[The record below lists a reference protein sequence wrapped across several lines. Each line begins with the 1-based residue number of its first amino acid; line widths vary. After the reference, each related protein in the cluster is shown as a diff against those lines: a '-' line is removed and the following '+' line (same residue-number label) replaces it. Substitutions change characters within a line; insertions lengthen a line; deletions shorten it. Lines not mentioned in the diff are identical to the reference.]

1 MRRVMKF
8 VFVLSLFGCFLLTPV
23 LMNGSSSRA
32 IPASTISTHRSLNS
46 LKSTSA
52 AVLYDSL
59 KLEEFGLNERAFKYA
74 WKGFLKLAEAG
85 KVINTDYLTI
95 CDFSQSSRNKRMYII
110 DLMSMKLFMN
120 TYVAHGRNSGRE
132 FATSFSNRPESH
144 KSSLGFYVTRNVYY
158 GQHGMSLRID
168 GLEKGINDKA
178 MARKIVI
185 HGADYI
191 GDNFLDENP
200 FTGRSYG
207 CPAVPAGKRDDVI
220 NTIKE
225 GTCLFIYHP
234 SKLYLSHSKIL
245 NG

>member
-1 MRRVMKF
+1 
-8 VFVLSLFGCFLLTPV
+8 
-23 LMNGSSSRA
+23 
-32 IPASTISTHRSLNS
+32 
-46 LKSTSA
+46 
-52 AVLYDSL
+52 
-59 KLEEFGLNERAFKYA
+59 
-74 WKGFLKLAEAG
+74 
-85 KVINTDYLTI
+85 
-95 CDFSQSSRNKRMYII
+95 MYII

>member
-1 MRRVMKF
+1 MRRVMKY
-8 VFVLSLFGCFLLTPV
+8 VFILSLFGCLLFSPV
-23 LMNGSSSRA
+23 LMNGSSSKTV
-32 IPASTISTHRSLNS
+32 PASVISTHRSLSS
-46 LKSTSA
+46 LKSASA

-110 DLMSMKLFMN
+110 DLMGMKLFKN

-144 KSSLGFYVTRNVYY
+144 KSSLGFYVTGDTYY
-158 GQHGMSLRID
+158 GQHGMSLRIR

-178 MARKIVI
+178 LARKIVI

-207 CPAVPAGKRDDVI
+207 CPAVPSTERDDII

-234 SKLYLSHSKIL
+234 SKLYLTHSKIL

>member
-1 MRRVMKF
+1 MHRTMKNVVVSSF
-8 VFVLSLFGCFLLTPV
+8 FSLLLFSPVF
-23 LMNGSSSRA
+23 MNGSSCKTVPFAVSSMH
-32 IPASTISTHRSLNS
+32 ASFNA
-46 LKSTSA
+46 LKNASV

-59 KLEEFGLNERAFKYA
+59 RLEDFGLNEKAFRYA
-74 WKGFLKLAEAG
+74 WRGFLKLADTG
-85 KVINTDYLTI
+85 RVINTDYLTI
-95 CDFSQSSRNKRMYII
+95 CDFSQSSRNKRMYVINLT
-110 DLMSMKLFMN
+110 DMKLYKN

-132 FATSFSNRPESH
+132 FATSFSNKPESH
-144 KSSLGFYVTRNVYY
+144 KSSLGFYVTRSVYY
-158 GQHGMSLRID
+158 GQHGLSLRID

-191 GDNFLDENP
+191 GDEFLDENP
-200 FTGRSYG
+200 FTGRSFG
-207 CPAVPAGKRDDVI
+207 CPAVPSCERDEII

-234 SKLYLSHSKIL
+234 TNVYVSKSKIL

>member
-8 VFVLSLFGCFLLTPV
+8 VFVLSIFGCLLFTPV
-23 LMNGSSSRA
+23 LMSGSSTKA
-32 IPASTISTHRSLNS
+32 IPASTISTHRSLTS
-46 LKSTSA
+46 LKSTNA

-59 KLEEFGLNERAFKYA
+59 KLEEFGLNEKAFRYA

-110 DLMSMKLFMN
+110 DLMGMKLFMN

-178 MARKIVI
+178 LARKIVI

-191 GDNFLDENP
+191 GDYFLDENP

-207 CPAVPAGKRDDVI
+207 CPAVPSTERDDII

>member
-1 MRRVMKF
+1 
-8 VFVLSLFGCFLLTPV
+8 
-23 LMNGSSSRA
+23 
-32 IPASTISTHRSLNS
+32 
-46 LKSTSA
+46 
-52 AVLYDSL
+52 
-59 KLEEFGLNERAFKYA
+59 
-74 WKGFLKLAEAG
+74 
-85 KVINTDYLTI
+85 
-95 CDFSQSSRNKRMYII
+95 
-110 DLMSMKLFMN
+110 
-120 TYVAHGRNSGRE
+120 
-132 FATSFSNRPESH
+132 
-144 KSSLGFYVTRNVYY
+144 
-158 GQHGMSLRID
+158 
-168 GLEKGINDKA
+168 
-178 MARKIVI
+178 VI

>member
-1 MRRVMKF
+1 M
-8 VFVLSLFGCFLLTPV
+8 FGCFLLSPV
-23 LMNGSSSRA
+23 LMNGSSSKT
-32 IPASTISTHRSLNS
+32 IPLSVISTHRSLSS
-46 LKSTSA
+46 LKSASA

-59 KLEEFGLNERAFKYA
+59 KLEDFGLNEKAFRYA

-110 DLMSMKLFMN
+110 DLMGMKLFKN

-144 KSSLGFYVTRNVYY
+144 KSSLGFYVTRDVYY
-158 GQHGMSLRID
+158 GQHGMSLRIQ

-178 MARKIVI
+178 LARKIVI

-191 GDNFLDENP
+191 GDDFLDENP

-207 CPAVPAGKRDDVI
+207 CPAIPSCERDDII
-220 NTIKE
+220 NSIKE

-234 SKLYLSHSKIL
+234 SKVYLTHSKIL